1 MAYKRTTTRSGGTK
15 AKTRSRVRKDGTTVT
30 KTKTKGNGTKTKK
43 RTVSSKGGTTST
55 LKTKTRSGRGVTTKT
70 KATRGDGTM
79 TFMGGAGPKGRRKT
93 VEGRSSKSTTR
104 MSPAAK
110 RRANRG

>member
-1 MAYKRTTTRSGGTK
+1 MPYKRTKTTENGVK
-15 AKTRSRVRKDGTTVT
+15 KKTRSRVRRDGTTVT
-30 KTKTKGNGTKTKK
+30 KTKTKGSGMKTKT
-43 RTVSSKGGTTST
+43 RTTSSKGGTTT
-55 LKTKTRSGRGVTTKT
+55 TRKTKTRSGMGVTTKT

-104 MSPAAK
+104 MSPGAK
-110 RRANRG
+110 RRLRG